1 MRMHPMAGGWLE
13 VVCGPMFSGKSEEL
27 MRRLR
32 RAEIARQAVAVF
44 KPAIDDRFDATDIV
58 SHAGL
63 RMRGVPVR
71 HAGDVAEL
79 AEPLDVVGIDEAQF
93 FGPELVGVVQS
104 LTRAGRRV
112 VCAGLDTDYRG
123 LPFGSMPEL
132 LAIAEFVDKLQA
144 VCHALRHAGDD
155 DAAAGRRR
163 AGAVR
168 RRHHRGRRR
177 RAVRGA
183 LPVVPPGRHP
193 RADGLP
199 RAPGAAALPGLT
211 EPPPR
216 SAPRA
221 LSSEAIETTAEQRAH
236 PG

>member
-71 HAGDVAEL
+71 HVGDVAEL

-93 FGPELVGVVQS
+93 FGPEIVGVVQS

-112 VCAGLDTDYRG
+112 VVAAPPQLWQTAWSLSTNSACDRSAGIGPNGT
-123 LPFGSMPEL
+123 
-132 LAIAEFVDKLQA
+132 
-144 VCHALRHAGDD
+144 
-155 DAAAGRRR
+155 RRKSWSSPATMTR
-163 AGAVR
+163 V
-168 RRHHRGRRR
+168 
-177 RAVRGA
+177 
-183 LPVVPPGRHP
+183 
-193 RADGLP
+193 
-199 RAPGAAALPGLT
+199 
-211 EPPPR
+211 PR
-216 SAPRA
+216 SASSSTPGTIPSPRNCA
-221 LSSEAIETTAEQRAH
+221 SSIPTTSKLEARSVSSATVAIGTARIRAPAWLTTSVAS
-236 PG
+236 

>member
-63 RMRGVPVR
+63 RMRGVPVG
-71 HAGDVAEL
+71 HVGDVAEL

-93 FGPELVGVVQS
+93 FGPEIVGVVQS

-112 VCAGLDTDYRG
+112 VVAGLDTDYRG

-144 VCHALRHAGDD
+144 VCHACGMPATMTQRLVGGEPAPFDGATIVVGAGEQYE
-155 DAAAGRRR
+155 ARCRSCHQVGIPEPMACR
-163 AGAVR
+163 VR
-168 RRHHRGRRR
+168 RSSQPF
-177 RAVRGA
+177 RA
-183 LPVVPPGRHP
+183 
-193 RADGLP
+193 
-199 RAPGAAALPGLT
+199 
-211 EPPPR
+211 
-216 SAPRA
+216 
-221 LSSEAIETTAEQRAH
+221 
-236 PG
+236 